1 MAERLAPPQGL
12 WAFQPWGN
20 LLGTRSNG
28 CRLLSL
34 VSMREMDPS
43 PRASRAHREGFKL
56 GMMGE
61 GGVLG
66 DGEGDAMRLARV
78 KQVVWG
84 FGLDPMREE
93 SQARRDKETLW
104 VAGSSEGIGRGREE
118 GVLPS
123 VLGSG
128 QIAESC
134 V

>member
-56 GMMGE
+56 GRK
-61 GGVLG
+61 
-66 DGEGDAMRLARV
+66 GEGDAMRLARV